1 MELRIVTAMLVMRF
15 DISLAP
21 HEDGTSVLGNMK
33 DTFTA
38 QPGKLEL
45 VFERRSVD

>member
-1 MELRIVTAMLVMRF
+1 MTAMLVMRF

-21 HEDGTSVLGNMK
+21 FEDGTAVLANMK

-45 VFERRSVD
+45 VFKRRSVD